1 MNRIALFVLIAGI
14 SICAAADAVTNLA
27 DRLRSA
33 INTLYEAEPSHA
45 LEAASLIEDFDLRF
59 APGRYRPIIAIM
71 SNNWQAVLASL
82 DTYATNRVERLILIN
97 TGWWCG
103 DAEFMGYASVLA
115 DKVAAG
121 QLDRQEF
128 DSFILNSVF
137 SEGYHGLYALTLRYD
152 EPAVSNLVEK
162 IRPYTSFPSEYWTKV
177 LSGEEKTRFLQDR
190 ADGLL

>member
-1 MNRIALFVLIAGI
+1 MNRLALFVLSAGI
-14 SICAAADAVTNLA
+14 STCAAADAATNLT

-33 INTLYEAEPSHA
+33 INTLYEVEPSRT
-45 LEAASLIEDFDLRF
+45 LEAASLMEAFDLRF
-59 APGRYRPIIAIM
+59 APDHYRPIIAIM
-71 SNNWQAVLASL
+71 SNHWQTVLASL
-82 DTYATNRVERLILIN
+82 DAYATNRAERLILIN

-121 QLDRQEF
+121 QLDSHEF
-128 DSFILNSVF
+128 DSFVLNSVY
-137 SEGYHGLYALTLRYD
+137 SEGYHGLYVLTLRYD

-162 IRPYTSFPSEYWTKV
+162 IRPYTSFPGEYWTKV
-177 LSGEEKTRFLQDR
+177 LSGEEKTKFLQDR